1 MGFFSD
7 LFGKKKEADESL
19 TGLQGTPSEHPFPDE
34 NLGLDE
40 DSNLGL
46 TERPMAPGELPP
58 DLTEHPAAPNM
69 AKQQISSRDIDL
81 ISSKLDTLKA
91 ILNSMDQRIAN
102 LEKAA
107 GVEQQKKMP
116 W

>member
-1 MGFFSD
+1 MGFFSN
-7 LFGKKKEADESL
+7 LFGKKKEADDSL
-19 TGLQGTPSEHPFPDE
+19 IGLQGTPSEQPFPEE

-40 DSNLGL
+40 DSNFGL
-46 TERPMAPGELPP
+46 NEKPMVPGEFPS

-69 AKQQISSRDIDL
+69 TRPQISPRDIEL